1 MTSVKSDSEAEMDDL
16 SDTSLECER
25 REDRSKAN
33 SMVQLMSHI
42 QVELSPPANPT
53 CRPKMLRCSKKDRPR
68 DVVIECD
75 TKSWFWESLTNDS
88 RKGGDYED
96 DMLAFLFPP

>member
-1 MTSVKSDSEAEMDDL
+1 MDDL

-53 CRPKMLRCSKKDRPR
+53 CRPKNVKMLKEGQATRRRHRMTQKAGSGK
-68 DVVIECD
+68 V
-75 TKSWFWESLTNDS
+75 
-88 RKGGDYED
+88 
-96 DMLAFLFPP
+96 